1 MLVGAGWALTVSFVI
16 LALSWK
22 SSRFDPQAGGR
33 ALPGWVD
40 SAVGSRWVRGA
51 LRAAGLLIA
60 GWTTWAALAGP
71 DSPANPTLGVF
82 YIYLWVGMVP
92 LSLLLGNVW
101 PLLSPLRTLH
111 LAITRLVGS
120 AADGAMRAYPTR
132 LGYWPAAVGLFAFV
146 WTELVYPRAGFVST
160 VVVWCLLYAAVMLAG
175 SAVFGVRWFERADP
189 FEVWFG
195 MVARLAVWGRQND
208 RLVARNPLVNLAGTP
223 PDRGL
228 VGVVSVLLG
237 STAYDSFSA
246 SNWWVERTSTPG
258 ALDPV
263 LRDTVVLVGI
273 VLVVALTFTVAAVLG
288 SRLTGAD
295 RWALPTLLAHS
306 LVPIAV
312 GYVGAHYL
320 TLLLESGQRYL
331 VYLSDPL
338 VTGRHDYLGT
348 IDWQTSFFLSVRPGL
363 LAALKVALVIAGHVL
378 AVVAVHDRALR
389 VLPDRAAVTGQL
401 AMLVVMLG
409 YTVGGL
415 LLLFSV

>member
-1 MLVGAGWALTVSFVI
+1 VLVGAGWALTVSFVI

-22 SSRFDPQAGGR
+22 NSRFDREAAGR
-33 ALPGWVD
+33 ALPTWVD
-40 SAVGSRWVRGA
+40 AAVGSRWLRGA
-51 LRAAGLLIA
+51 VRAIGLLIA
-60 GWTTWAALAGP
+60 AWTAWAALAGP

-92 LSLLLGNVW
+92 LSLLLGNIW

-111 LAITRLVGS
+111 LAMTRLVGA
-120 AADGAMRAYPTR
+120 AADSAMRAYPTW

-146 WTELVYPRAGFVST
+146 WTELVYPRASFVST
-160 VVVWCLLYAAVMLAG
+160 VVVWCLLYAAVMLVG
-175 SAVFGVRWFERADP
+175 SAVFGVGWFERADP
-189 FEVWFG
+189 FDVWFG
-195 MVARLAVWGRQND
+195 MVARLSVWGRRD
-208 RLVARNPLVNLAGTP
+208 GRLVARNPLVNLAGTP
-223 PDRGL
+223 VGRGL

-246 SNWWVERTSTPG
+246 SNWWVERTSAPG
-258 ALDPV
+258 TLDPM
-263 LRDTVVLVGI
+263 LRDTLVLAGI
-273 VLVVALTFTVAAVLG
+273 VLVVALTFSAAAVLG
-288 SRLTGAD
+288 SKLTGAG
-295 RWALPTLLAHS
+295 RSALPALLAHS

-312 GYVGAHYL
+312 GYIGAHYL

-348 IDWQTSFFLSVRPGL
+348 IDWETHFFLSVRPGL
-363 LAALKVALVIAGHVL
+363 LAGLKVALVIAGHVL

-389 VLPDRAAVTGQL
+389 VLPSRAAVTGQL
-401 AMLVVMLG
+401 VMLVVMLG